1 MAWFVHSSFVDRTIE
16 MLHSEAV
23 QQIGVTD
30 ELSELEN
37 TMSSIKARLSDAEE
51 KEELVDHRLFV
62 DLEKVEELVDD
73 LSSEALRQQLAG
85 TLRRDSITK
94 KVCTFF
100 STSSNQAAS
109 QYKLGEKIKGINKIL
124 ARLKA
129 SLLDSGLVERHE
141 ENIDVVTRGKEPT
154 PSYVHKEQVIIG
166 RDRDTTAIKRYLF
179 DVAENSEEKN
189 VEVIPIVGARG
200 IGKTTLAQL
209 VFHDEEVVM
218 HFDLRLWVNLSSPL
232 DERVGIGKI
241 VKSATNE
248 DFESLE
254 TYQLQQKLGKIV
266 RGKRYLLVLDDVL
279 NWDPNGDPW
288 TSLQNLSS
296 GCANGSRIIITSS
309 HWDAEIEITKS
320 IGTTKPYELEPL
332 DEEESWALFEK
343 VVFENGEGKQIN
355 SQIVKRIVERCA
367 GSPFAIKTI
376 GRMLQSKDPETEW
389 STFLET
395 DIISRIHGGDL
406 YLLEALILVWDNFP
420 WNLKNCLAYC
430 SLFPIDFEID
440 VKTLI
445 NLWIAQGFIYPSPE
459 RHMEDV
465 GYEYFRNLCWESI
478 FQEVEKD
485 ENGIV
490 SKCRMAPLMHQFVIE
505 AAESISIMLYGTQY
519 LETSERELQWE
530 EHVSFGFHL
539 DSSSNYARLPGRGH
553 RIRTILL
560 PSQMRL
566 ETEGTLGESFLDAI
580 ILRHKLLR
588 VLDLHNLGIEMLP
601 DSIGKLKHLRYL
613 DVSQNSAIKSLPN
626 SITMLLHLTV
636 LKLSSCYG
644 LQELPRDIHKLIR
657 LRHVEIDWCYSLTYL
672 PRGLGHLTQLQT
684 LSEFVL
690 SKDNRHSCSLRQL
703 AELNNL
709 RGKLKIKNLENDIYD
724 SKAAILKEKE
734 HLTSLTL
741 AWDLDVHEVT
751 AKEQLDRLEPP
762 SNIKELVLVR
772 YHGIKFSGW
781 FSSLN
786 NLVKFSLRNCKCQD
800 LPPLSHLSSLKVLIL
815 DQMTD
820 LKYISN
826 KYENNHPS
834 SSSASAAAA
843 AFFPSLEELR
853 LTELPNLEGWW
864 GGDNS
869 LKATVSS
876 LPSFPRLSK
885 LMIEDCPK
893 LSSMPLYTHLK
904 EWLVLDNTSLETFQH
919 IMNPFTSSQVP
930 SETNKEWSAAST
942 SSAVFA
948 SSSLSRLQ
956 SLCIIG
962 IKKLDIS
969 YSDEIK
975 WEGLRNL
982 RFLRFDYL
990 PKLNKLPEGL
1000 QHVTTLQEL
1009 HIWRCNMKT
1018 LPEWIGKFKFL
1029 TVLGISVC
1037 PYLNSLPEA
1046 IKSLSSLVTLEI
1058 VDCPIL
1064 LERCKSKTGADWHK
1078 IEHIPDLLLQRPQ
1091 SSSSS
1096 SSGQN

>member
-1 MAWFVHSSFVDRTIE
+1 MAWFVLSSFVDRTIE

-30 ELSELEN
+30 ELSELKN

-218 HFDLRLWVNLSSPL
+218 HFDLRLWVNL
-232 DERVGIGKI
+232 
-241 VKSATNE
+241 
-248 DFESLE
+248 E

-279 NWDPNGDPW
+279 IGNPLMW
-288 TSLQNLSS
+288 TSLKNLSS
-296 GCANGSRIIITSS
+296 GCANGSRIITTSS
-309 HWDAEIEITKS
+309 YWDAEIEITKS
-320 IGTTKPYELEPL
+320 IGTTKPYELKPL
-332 DEEESWALFEK
+332 DEEESWALFKK
-343 VVFENGEGKQIN
+343 VVFENGEEKQIN

-395 DIISRIHGGDL
+395 DIISRIHRGDL
-406 YLLEALILVWDNFP
+406 NSFEALKIVWDNFP

-445 NLWIAQGFIYPSPE
+445 NLWIAQGFIYPSPG

-490 SKCRMAPLMHQFVIE
+490 SKCRMAPLMHQFVIK
-505 AAESISIMLYGTQY
+505 AAEQFVIPDLTTF
-519 LETSERELQWE
+519 EELWLPQPGQLGSPQLGQFWLAQ
-530 EHVSFGFHL
+530 HVSFGFHL
-539 DSSSNYARLPGRGH
+539 DSSSILVRLLWDRAYNLH
-553 RIRTILL
+553 TILL

-566 ETEGTLGESFLDAI
+566 ETEETLSESFFDVI

-644 LQELPRDIHKLIR
+644 LQELPRDIHKLIS
-657 LRHVEIDWCYSLTYL
+657 LRHVEIDWCYSLTHL

-690 SKDNRHSCSLRQL
+690 SKDNRHSCSLSQL
-703 AELNNL
+703 AALNNL
-709 RGKLKIKNLENDIYD
+709 RGKLKIKNLENGIYD

-741 AWDLDVHEVT
+741 AWDLDVPEDT
-751 AKEQLDRLEPP
+751 AKYQLDLLEPP
-762 SNIKELVLVR
+762 SNIKELLLVR
-772 YHGIKFSGW
+772 YDGIEFSNW

-786 NLVKFSLRNCKCQD
+786 NLVKFSLRNCKCRH

-820 LKYISN
+820 LKCISN

-853 LTELPNLEGWW
+853 LTELPNLEEWW

-990 PKLNKLPEGL
+990 PKLNELPEGL

-1029 TVLGISVC
+1029 TALGISAC

-1046 IKSLSSLVTLEI
+1046 IKSLSSLMTLEI

-1064 LERCKSKTGADWHK
+1064 LERCKSENGADWHK
-1078 IEHIPDLLLQRPQ
+1078 IEHIPDLFFL
-1091 SSSSS
+1091 
-1096 SSGQN
+1096 